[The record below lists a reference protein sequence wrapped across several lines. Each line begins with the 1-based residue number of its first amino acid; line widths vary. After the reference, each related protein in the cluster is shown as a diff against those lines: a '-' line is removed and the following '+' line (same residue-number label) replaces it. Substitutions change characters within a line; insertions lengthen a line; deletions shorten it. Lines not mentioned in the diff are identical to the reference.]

1 MSKIRFLGHFLV
13 FDFAV
18 SLFLRKNSI
27 AEMCRSFHT
36 DVLEYEYLLIVNSVL
51 LSHESQFG
59 RRCGELL
66 VT

>member
-1 MSKIRFLGHFLV
+1 MSKIGFLGHFLV
-13 FDFAV
+13 FDFSV

-27 AEMCRSFHT
+27 AEMSHSFRT
-36 DVLEYEYLLIVNSVL
+36 DDLEYEYLLIVNSVL

>member
-1 MSKIRFLGHFLV
+1 MSKTRFLGHFLV
-13 FDFAV
+13 FDFSV

-27 AEMCRSFHT
+27 AEKSHSFRA
-36 DVLEYEYLLIVNSVL
+36 DDLEYEYLLIVNSVL

-59 RRCGELL
+59 RRCGEVL